1 MIRRPTAFGSAFG
14 RSGRANAPSGT
25 PGSSRPSRSSRAFS
39 QPARRWPQAL
49 AFAVITAALSG
60 CMSLAPEYQQ
70 PPLPVPPTFPESG
83 AQQNGDASSAAALR
97 AVEVGWKDYFTDP
110 VLQGLIADALDHN
123 KDLQLAIQRV
133 EEARAMYGIRRADQF
148 PTLGVEADLARAR
161 VPAQLSGYGV
171 PMTAT
176 QYQVGIGMASWE
188 LDFWGRVANLKEAAL
203 QNYLATDAARQAV
216 TLAVVEQVANSY
228 LSLRELDE
236 RLMLTQQTIAS
247 RKESYR
253 IFKRRHEVG
262 SISRL
267 DLKQVETLWR
277 QAEAL
282 GAQLQQER
290 ATRLNALQL
299 LVGKPIDLPHED
311 VKLDDNA
318 VMRGLPAGLPSDL
331 LTNRPD
337 IVAAEYQL
345 RGANANIGA
354 ARAEFFPKIT
364 LTGAFGTASTQLSD
378 LFTGPSRAWNFG
390 PSVSLPIFDAGR
402 REANLDIAKSQR
414 DQAVTS
420 YERAVQSAF
429 RDVADALAAREWLAE
444 QVTALRATEAAQA
457 ERARLAQ
464 LRYDHGASPF
474 LEVLDAQRD
483 LLTMQQQLVQTRRAY
498 LSSLVSLYAALGGGA
513 LATSVPGAI
522 ISDADLSGKADATA
536 TSNAI
541 SPEIAAPGT
550 GTPSAMPVPNA
561 QRAPHAP
568 AAPHTP

>member
-1 MIRRPTAFGSAFG
+1 MTRRPVVAAFDS
-14 RSGRANAPSGT
+14 SGT
-25 PGSSRPSRSSRAFS
+25 PAASHRERTHH
-39 QPARRWPQAL
+39 ARHWPLTL
-49 AFAVITAALSG
+49 AFATVATAFTG
-60 CMSLAPEYQQ
+60 CVSLAPEYEQ
-70 PPLPVPPTFPESG
+70 PPLPVPQTFPESG
-83 AQQNGDASSAAALR
+83 TPSNGANTLSA
-97 AVEVGWKDYFTDP
+97 VQVGWKDYFTDP
-110 VLQGLIADALDHN
+110 VLQGLIADALDYN

-148 PTLGVEADLARAR
+148 PTIGVEADLARAR

-171 PMTAT
+171 PVTAS
-176 QYQVGIGMASWE
+176 QYQVGIGLASWE

-216 TLAVVEQVANSY
+216 TLTLVEQVANSY

-236 RLMLTQQTIAS
+236 RITLTQQTIAS

-253 IFKRRHEVG
+253 IFTRRHEVG
-262 SISRL
+262 AISRL

-290 ATRLNALQL
+290 ATRVNALQL
-299 LVGKPIDLPHED
+299 LVGKPIDLPHID
-311 VKLDDNA
+311 VKLDDRA
-318 VMRGLPAGLPSDL
+318 VMRDLPPGLPSDL

-337 IVAAEYQL
+337 IVAAEFQL

-390 PSVSLPIFDAGR
+390 PSVSLPIFDMGR
-402 REANLDIAKSQR
+402 RESNLEVAKSQR

-420 YERAVQSAF
+420 YERAIQSAF

-444 QVTALRATEAAQA
+444 QVETLRATEAAQA

-483 LLTMQQQLVQTRRAY
+483 LLAVQQQLVETRRAY
-498 LSSLVSLYAALGGGA
+498 LSSRVSLYAALGGGGF
-513 LATSVPGAI
+513 ATSSPGVMGSQSDTNGATVSPGA
-522 ISDADLSGKADATA
+522 T
-536 TSNAI
+536 NAV
-541 SPEIAAPGT
+541 SSEIAAPGT
-550 GTPSAMPVPNA
+550 GTPSAKPVPKA
-561 QRAPHAP
+561 SRAP
-568 AAPHTP
+568 AATPNTP

>member
-1 MIRRPTAFGSAFG
+1 MTRRPVVAAFDATGSSGTFG
-14 RSGRANAPSGT
+14 TPAPS
-25 PGSSRPSRSSRAFS
+25 RH
-39 QPARRWPQAL
+39 ARHWPLTL
-49 AFAVITAALSG
+49 AFAAVAMAFTG
-60 CMSLAPEYQQ
+60 CVSLAPEYEQ
-70 PPLPVPPTFPESG
+70 PPLPVPQTFPESG
-83 AQQNGDASSAAALR
+83 TPSNGANTLSA
-97 AVEVGWKDYFTDP
+97 VQVGWKDYFTDP
-110 VLQGLIADALDHN
+110 VLQGLIAEALDYN

-148 PTLGVEADLARAR
+148 PTIGVEADLARAR

-171 PMTAT
+171 PVTAS
-176 QYQVGIGMASWE
+176 QYQVGIGLASWE

-216 TLAVVEQVANSY
+216 TLTVVEQVANSY

-236 RLMLTQQTIAS
+236 RITLTQQTIAS

-253 IFKRRHEVG
+253 IFTRRHEVG
-262 SISRL
+262 AISRL

-290 ATRLNALQL
+290 ATRVNALQL
-299 LVGKPIDLPHED
+299 LVGKPIDMPHID
-311 VKLDDNA
+311 VKLDDHA
-318 VMRGLPAGLPSDL
+318 VMRDLPPGLPSDL

-337 IVAAEYQL
+337 IVAAEFQL

-390 PSVSLPIFDAGR
+390 PSVSLPIFDMGR
-402 REANLDIAKSQR
+402 RESNLEVAKSQR

-444 QVTALRATEAAQA
+444 QVETLRATEAAQA

-483 LLTMQQQLVQTRRAY
+483 LLAVQQQLVQTRRAY
-498 LSSLVSLYAALGGGA
+498 LSSRVSLYAALGGGGF
-513 LATSVPGAI
+513 ATSAPGVMGSESDTNGATVSPGA
-522 ISDADLSGKADATA
+522 TH
-536 TSNAI
+536 AI

-550 GTPSAMPVPNA
+550 GTPSAKPAPKA
-561 QRAPHAP
+561 SRAPA